1 MKRIIISMLYLFA
14 LGLLFGAAI
23 PGSVSKDRPLYASDR
38 IKLKL
43 SEQAIRSCSL
53 PSQAY
58 AETPSFQN
66 SELDRLLSLSGGEA
80 VIRAHIPAKDK
91 DWEGDTG
98 FDRWFIVRL
107 KAPGDVEEV
116 LSLFAQSPLVDL
128 VCPEYFAYL
137 QAIPND
143 NF

>member
-53 PSQAY
+53 PSPAY

-98 FDRWFIVRL
+98 FDRWLSSASKPLATWKKYFL
-107 KAPGDVEEV
+107 FLPKALCGSGLPGIFC
-116 LSLFAQSPLVDL
+116 LFASYPKR
-128 VCPEYFAYL
+128 
-137 QAIPND
+137 
-143 NF
+143 